1 MSIVTPVDVAVAVG
15 ESDPASPTY
24 SFTGVKNCKGTIVAD
39 VPVTFKAEWA
49 AYWTEDHRVCSP
61 EPPKSFCVK
70 CMSCLRF
77 PSVLMGYIIDG
88 LAWVIYMIIYLPF
101 MVLGA
106 AMTSCRFK
114 RAAPV
119 VTHESFYY
127 WLKRN
132 GFTSKELKKVKEATK
147 GMTIYVL
154 AHKLTDVRDVEE
166 LIKLQSIEKQ
176 KLVVVILQQSTAAI
190 DAAHAAEYQ
199 VLKVMCARL
208 LFNWGA
214 QDVYKLGDAIAKNGR
229 LCTRGEGAR
238 KKADWE
244 QCVASRVN
252 LRVNA
257 VLRCINT
264 VVKEGRIPAD
274 LARTLD
280 RADAPMN
287 WANFVIYNKNHDKL
301 LVEFHTAA
309 PYLKQYMT
317 NAILTESYCSRLSR
331 VYWAWMVLLALV
343 TLKLAKVVIVTD
355 LAESPGDLL
364 AVLESGNLP
373 SGGFSGTSHD
383 DGSVFNMLKD
393 KSRDARLENREAQL
407 QEFTTTSMKLEK
419 LTELAE
425 PVNPVVP
432 PLKS

>member
-24 SFTGVKNCKGTIVAD
+24 SFTGVKNCKGTIVAE
-39 VPVTFKAEWA
+39 VPVTFKTEWA
-49 AYWTEDHRVCSP
+49 AYWTEDHRVCPP

-70 CMSCLRF
+70 FMSCLLF

-88 LAWVIYMIIYLPF
+88 LAWVIYVIIYLPF
-101 MVLGA
+101 MVFGA

-147 GMTIYVL
+147 GMTMYVL

-176 KLVVVILQQSTAAI
+176 KL
-190 DAAHAAEYQ
+190 
-199 VLKVMCARL
+199 
-208 LFNWGA
+208 GA

-244 QCVASRVN
+244 QRVASRVN

-287 WANFVIYNKNHDKL
+287 WANFVIYNKNHDNKL

-309 PYLKQYMT
+309 PCLKQYMT
-317 NAILTESYCSRLSR
+317 NAILTESYCSRVSR
-331 VYWAWMVLLALV
+331 VCWAWMVLLALV
-343 TLKLAKVVIVTD
+343 TLKLAKVVIGILQLDFDEIGNLVDLFVGAVTD

-432 PLKS
+432 SLKS

>member
-1 MSIVTPVDVAVAVG
+1 
-15 ESDPASPTY
+15 
-24 SFTGVKNCKGTIVAD
+24 
-39 VPVTFKAEWA
+39 
-49 AYWTEDHRVCSP
+49 
-61 EPPKSFCVK
+61 
-70 CMSCLRF
+70 
-77 PSVLMGYIIDG
+77 
-88 LAWVIYMIIYLPF
+88 
-101 MVLGA
+101 
-106 AMTSCRFK
+106 MTSCRFK

-147 GMTIYVL
+147 GMTIR
-154 AHKLTDVRDVEE
+154 HT
-166 LIKLQSIEKQ
+166 
-176 KLVVVILQQSTAAI
+176 QQSTAAI
-190 DAAHAAEYQ
+190 NAAHAAEYQ

-244 QCVASRVN
+244 QRVASRVN

-287 WANFVIYNKNHDKL
+287 WANFVIYNKNHDNKL

-317 NAILTESYCSRLSR
+317 NAILTESYCSRVSR
-331 VYWAWMVLLALV
+331 VCWAWMVLLALV
-343 TLKLAKVVIVTD
+343 TLKLAKVVIGILQLDFDEIGNLVDLFVGAVTD

-407 QEFTTTSMKLEK
+407 QEFTATSMKLEK